1 MKRIKLPKRINFKIN
16 ELIKKNIKR
25 NSINAKNVH
34 ARKLTDLFQADMRNI
49 TKLRIKKFRLP
60 HEQFRRRGR
69 S

>member
-1 MKRIKLPKRINFKIN
+1 MKRIKLPKRINFRIN

-34 ARKLTDLFQADMRNI
+34 AHKLTDLFQADMRNI

-60 HEQFRRRGR
+60 HEQFRRRGK

>member
-25 NSINAKNVH
+25 NSIIAKNVRAH
-34 ARKLTDLFQADMRNI
+34 MLTDFFQADMRNI
-49 TKLRIKKFRLP
+49 TKLQIKKFRLP

>member
-25 NSINAKNVH
+25 ISIYAKNVH
-34 ARKLTDLFQADMRNI
+34 AHWLTYLFQAEMRNI
-49 TKLRIKKFRLP
+49 TKLQIKKFRLP

>member
-34 ARKLTDLFQADMRNI
+34 AHKLTDLFQADMRNI

>member
-25 NSINAKNVH
+25 NSIYAKNVH
-34 ARKLTDLFQADMRNI
+34 ALWLTDLFQADMRNI
-49 TKLRIKKFRLP
+49 TKLQIKKFRLP
-60 HEQFRRRGR
+60 HEQFRRRRR

>member
-34 ARKLTDLFQADMRNI
+34 AHWLTDLFQADMRNI
-49 TKLRIKKFRLP
+49 TKLQIKKFRLP
-60 HEQFRRRGR
+60 HEQFHRRGR